1 MNYTEYLDELA
12 DRFLTIMKHAPG
24 CKVLPTEDFG
34 WVNHRFESDVY
45 RMAHVERYGDRAIE
59 VLHVTT
65 FPHPTSPEPIY
76 GFDVITTKSGVTGVY
91 MDLSPGIKEYNFDEG
106 IDFGGRKP
114 LPEWATVFSDK
125 FIMIKPESNSEFMR
139 FCSWSL
145 EKYKTFLKDGLYLKE
160 EVINID
166 EVINIQNRYCEVQA
180 SNPRTFGALKAK
192 IGEERARYFM
202 EQILFPKI
210 EKNDDTTESN
220 DTHS

>member
-12 DRFLTIMKHAPG
+12 DRFLSVIKHAPN
-24 CKVLPTEDFG
+24 CKPIPTEDFG
-34 WVNHRFESDVY
+34 WTNYRFQSDVY
-45 RMAHVERYGDRAIE
+45 RMAHVERYSDRVIE
-59 VLHVTT
+59 VLHITT
-65 FPHPTSPEPIY
+65 LPHRWSPEPIF
-76 GFDVITTKSGVTGVY
+76 GFDVITTEKGVTGVY
-91 MDLSPGIKEYNFDEG
+91 MDLSPVIKNYDFDTDA
-106 IDFGGRKP
+106 DFNGRKP
-114 LPEWATVFSDK
+114 LPQWATVFSDK
-125 FIMIKPESNSEFMR
+125 FIMIKPESISEFMR

-160 EVINID
+160 EVSNID
-166 EVINIQNRYCEVQA
+166 EVINTQNRYCEVQA

>member
-1 MNYTEYLDELA
+1 MLDNIAKHLLELVQTAPDLKPMETENY
-12 DRFLTIMKHAPG
+12 
-24 CKVLPTEDFG
+24 G
-34 WVNHRFESDVY
+34 WTNHRFSSRLF
-45 RMAHVERYGDRAIE
+45 RMAHVERYSDGKIE
-59 VLHVTT
+59 VLHFTT
-65 FPHPTSPEPIY
+65 FPHKWSPEPIF
-76 GFDVITTKSGVTGVY
+76 GFDVITTEKGVTGVY

-125 FIMIKPESNSEFMR
+125 FIMIKPENDSEFMR

-145 EKYKTFLKDGLYLKE
+145 EKYKSFLKDGLYLRE
-160 EVINID
+160 EATDIEKVI
-166 EVINIQNRYCEVQA
+166 EIQNRYCEVQA

-210 EKNDDTTESN
+210 EKDDDTIKSN
-220 DTHS
+220 NTHS